1 MSSEDKE
8 RLINAGVDMPDAL
21 ARFMDNEML
30 YGKFLKLFLADTSFS
45 NLRESILNK
54 DLKTAYSFAHTL
66 KGVASNLSFRN
77 LIDALMPIHN
87 SLKEEILKDYS
98 FELSVLNQRYDEI
111 TDIIKEMK

>member
-45 NLRESILNK
+45 HLLSSILHK
-54 DLKTAYSFAHTL
+54 DL
-66 KGVASNLSFRN
+66 
-77 LIDALMPIHN
+77 
-87 SLKEEILKDYS
+87 
-98 FELSVLNQRYDEI
+98 
-111 TDIIKEMK
+111 